1 MNRKGL
7 LNEAVV
13 RLGEI
18 RPDRDIYQYAVL
30 SIIAKRRDSLKVL
43 QSLGLIKTVV
53 DAAWFIVH
61 NTTQHNT
68 IPQAFF
74 FFLHTNIYTLHISL
88 FSPSPTHTHT

>member
-1 MNRKGL
+1 MFYRKVL

-30 SIIAKRRDSLKVL
+30 SVIAKRRDSLKVL
-43 QSLGLIKTVV
+43 QSFGLIKTVV

-61 NTTQHNT
+61 NTTT
-68 IPQAFF
+68 TA
-74 FFLHTNIYTLHISL
+74 T
-88 FSPSPTHTHT
+88 